1 MSTDTN
7 KIILQ
12 RLEAKTDEIAKI
24 QASMQLDFALK
35 MSALE
40 NKQDM
45 KFLSIEKY
53 LKSDPDT
60 KQEGAIEKL
69 DRMEKI
75 ITQLKVKVVALSV
88 SGGALFVA
96 LKWVVS
102 KII

>member
-1 MSTDTN
+1 MANDTN
-7 KIILQ
+7 KDILQ
-12 RLEAKTDEIAKI
+12 RLESKTDGIAKI
-24 QASMQLDFALK
+24 QAAMQLEFALK
-35 MSALE
+35 ISALE

-45 KFLSIEKY
+45 KFMTIEKY

-75 ITQLKVKVVALSV
+75 IDKLKIRVVALSV

-96 LKWVVS
+96 FKWMVT
-102 KII
+102 KIF